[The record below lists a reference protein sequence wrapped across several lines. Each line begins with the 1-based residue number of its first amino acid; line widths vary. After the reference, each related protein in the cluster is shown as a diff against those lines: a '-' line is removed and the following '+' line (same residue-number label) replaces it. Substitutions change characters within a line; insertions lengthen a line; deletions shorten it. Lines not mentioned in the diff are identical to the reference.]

1 MKWLAVIAGVMSAF
15 GGVTGILDDPLGFG
29 RTWILYF
36 YQIMFGLILIGNE
49 VPIPAICRH
58 FPTLNHYD
66 GKGFFLIFVATFM
79 FGTGAGWRQDA
90 LWRDWLTDL
99 CALALVVKGVCCLL
113 LAFGGAKCCPACFSA
128 EAATIAGANTGV

>member
-1 MKWLAVIAGVMSAF
+1 MKWLAVIAGAMSIF
-15 GGVTGILDDPLGFG
+15 GGIMGILDDPLGFG

-58 FPTLNHYD
+58 FPTLMHYD

-79 FGTGAGWRQDA
+79 FGSGAGRRQDA
-90 LWRDWLTDL
+90 VWRDWLTDL
-99 CALALVVKGVCCLL
+99 CSLALVVKGVCCLL

-128 EAATIAGANTGV
+128 EAATIAGTTTGV